1 MAWRCGVMDLAR
13 KLRRL
18 TERKVHRGLPRSY
31 GPATEKVNVGR
42 SVEIL
47 ASCQNCSGAPPGSW
61 KKAKRALGR
70 KWHRGWTWCD
80 QWGAPVEERNTCHV
94 FDLARRFR

>member
-1 MAWRCGVMDLAR
+1 MNELAR

-18 TERKVHRGLPRSY
+18 TERKAHRGLPRSY
-31 GPATEKVNVGR
+31 GPASDKVKIGR
-42 SVEIL
+42 HAEIL
-47 ASCQNCSGAPPGSW
+47 ASCQNCSHAPEGGW
-61 KKAKRALGR
+61 KKAKRAMGK

-80 QWGAPVEERNTCHV
+80 QWGEPVQEDHTCHV